1 MKWGSKAL
9 SKCKICEN
17 DIRAKNDL
25 FVIANGLF
33 AIPKPYHKKCYLNKK
48 NESIIKKK
56 HRFINSEAMYISI
69 AIQLVIVA
77 ILGVVLFTSEE
88 GSLATMV
95 AFPMALLMVVIIAEL
110 IQKVYSFIMFESKL
124 KK

>member
-1 MKWGSKAL
+1 M
-9 SKCKICEN
+9 SKCKICEK

-33 AIPKPYHKKCYLNKK
+33 AMPKPYHKKCYLNKS
-48 NESIIKKK
+48 NESKIKKK
-56 HRFINSEAMYISI
+56 HRLINSEAMYISI
-69 AIQLVIVA
+69 AIQLVIIAVF
-77 ILGVVLFTSEE
+77 GFVLFRSEPD
-88 GSLATMV
+88 SLGTMI

-110 IQKVYSFIMFESKL
+110 IQKAYSFIMFERKM